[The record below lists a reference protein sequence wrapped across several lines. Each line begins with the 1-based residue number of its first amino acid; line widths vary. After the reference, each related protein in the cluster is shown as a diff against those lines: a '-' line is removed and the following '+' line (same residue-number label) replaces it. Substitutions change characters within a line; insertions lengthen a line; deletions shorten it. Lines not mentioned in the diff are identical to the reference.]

1 MATYR
6 EFEAYVKSEYPV
18 KTTPKDAPKGL
29 VCLEVPCPNGRSHLV
44 FVHPGANMDKLGEF
58 ADVVAM
64 FGELSGAK
72 LEKAL
77 EAAKMLPL
85 GGLVKINDVIA
96 LRHSIPLADVDESEI
111 AKAIMFTAMSADMLE
126 AKFVGGDKY

>member
-6 EFEAYVKSEYPV
+6 EFEAYVRSEYTV
-18 KTTPKDAPKGL
+18 KTNPKDAPKGFM
-29 VCLEVPCPNGRSHLV
+29 CIEVPCPNDRSHLV
-44 FVHPGANMDKLGEF
+44 FVHPGANMDKAGEF

-64 FGELSGAK
+64 FGQLSGAK

-77 EAAKMLPL
+77 EAARMLPL
-85 GGLVKINDVIA
+85 GGLVKINDEIV
-96 LRHSIPLADVDESEI
+96 LRHSIPLSDIDESEI
-111 AKAIMFTAMSADMLE
+111 AKAILFTAMSADMLE

>member
-6 EFEAYVKSEYPV
+6 EFEDYVRSEYTV
-18 KTTPKDAPKGL
+18 KKNTKETSEGFM
-29 VCLEVPCPNGRSHLV
+29 CLEIPCPNDRSHLV
-44 FVHPGANMDKLGEF
+44 FVHPGSDVKNAGEI
-58 ADVVAM
+58 ADIVAM
-64 FGELSGAK
+64 LGELSGSK

-77 EAAKMLPL
+77 EAALNLPL

-96 LRHSIPLADVDESEI
+96 LRHSIPLTDVDESEI
-111 AKAIMFTAMSADMLE
+111 AMALLFTAMSADILE

>member
-6 EFEAYVKSEYPV
+6 EFEAYVRSEYTV
-18 KTTPKDAPKGL
+18 KTNPKDAPKGFM
-29 VCLEVPCPNGRSHLV
+29 CLEIPCPNDRSHLV
-44 FVHPGANMDKLGEF
+44 FVHPGTDMKNAGEI
-58 ADVVAM
+58 ADIVAM
-64 FGELSGAK
+64 FGQLTGSK

-77 EAAKMLPL
+77 EATLQLPL

-96 LRHSIPLADVDESEI
+96 LRHSIPLTDVDESEI
-111 AKAIMFTAMSADMLE
+111 AKALLFTAMSADILE

>member
-6 EFEAYVKSEYPV
+6 EFEDYVRSEYTV
-18 KTTPKDAPKGL
+18 KKNTKETSEGFM
-29 VCLEVPCPNGRSHLV
+29 CLEIPCPNDRSHLV
-44 FVHPGANMDKLGEF
+44 FVHPGSDVKNAGEI
-58 ADVVAM
+58 ADIVAM
-64 FGELSGAK
+64 LGELSGSK

-77 EAAKMLPL
+77 EAAFNLPL

-96 LRHSIPLADVDESEI
+96 LRHSIPLTDVDESEI
-111 AKAIMFTAMSADMLE
+111 AMALLFTAMSADMLE